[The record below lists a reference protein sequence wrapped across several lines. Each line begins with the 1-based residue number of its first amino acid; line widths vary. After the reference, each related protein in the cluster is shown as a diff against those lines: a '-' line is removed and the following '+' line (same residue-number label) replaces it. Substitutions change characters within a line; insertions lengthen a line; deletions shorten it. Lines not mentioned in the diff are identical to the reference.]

1 MKKLVIAF
9 LAVAVVISLSSAAFA
24 AEQTGAELFKGKC
37 AACHGPDGKGQTA
50 MGKNLKLRDLSS
62 EEIQKQSDSDLKATI
77 ENGKGK
83 MPSYKGKLTD
93 EQVGTL
99 VQYIRSLKAK

>member
-9 LAVAVVISLSSAAFA
+9 LAVAVVISLSSVAFA
-24 AEQTGAELFKGKC
+24 AETGAELFKSKC

-62 EEIQKQSDSDLKATI
+62 EEVQKQSDGELKTI
-77 ENGKGK
+77 VENGKGK
-83 MPSYKGKLTD
+83 MPAFKGKLND
-93 EQVGTL
+93 EQIEAL

>member
-9 LAVAVVISLSSAAFA
+9 LAVAVVISLSSVAFA
-24 AEQTGAELFKGKC
+24 AETGAELFKSKC

-62 EEIQKQSDSDLKATI
+62 EEVQKQSDGELKTI
-77 ENGKGK
+77 VENGKGK
-83 MPSYKGKLTD
+83 MPAFKGKLND
-93 EQVGTL
+93 EQIEAL
-99 VQYIRSLKAK
+99 MQYIRSLKAK